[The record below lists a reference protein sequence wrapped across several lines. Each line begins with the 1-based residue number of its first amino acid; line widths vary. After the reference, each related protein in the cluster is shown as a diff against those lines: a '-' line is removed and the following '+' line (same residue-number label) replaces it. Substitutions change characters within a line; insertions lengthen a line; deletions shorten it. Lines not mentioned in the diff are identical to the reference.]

1 MRTETLGIEDGTW
14 DGNCS
19 RPASRAAR
27 AVIAAALLAL
37 TIGCNRGASNGVLDP
52 ANELPFGNV
61 DQPAA
66 KSQTGATT
74 AVGGWAMDDKEVRE
88 IRVYVDGHL
97 AEVSTLNTARQ
108 DVSKA
113 FPQYA
118 HATNMHGWSLVVAF
132 EAPGPHTIIVQAVDS
147 NGATRDIGTVP
158 VTSLDR

>member
-27 AVIAAALLAL
+27 AVIAAALLAFTL
-37 TIGCNRGASNGVLDP
+37 GCNRESSGVIDP

-61 DQPAA
+61 DQPVA

-74 AVGGWAMDDKEVRE
+74 AVGGWAMDDREVRE

-97 AEVSTLNTARQ
+97 ADVSTLNTARP

-118 HATNMHGWSLVVAF
+118 HATNMHGWSLFVAF

-147 NGATRDIGTVP
+147 NGATRDIGTIP

>member
-27 AVIAAALLAL
+27 AVLAAALLAL
-37 TIGCNRGASNGVLDP
+37 TIGCNRGGSDGVLDP

-66 KSQTGATT
+66 KSQTGAST
-74 AVGGWAMDDKEVRE
+74 AVGGWAMDDKEIRE
-88 IRVYVDGHL
+88 VRVYVDGRL
-97 AEVSTLNTARQ
+97 AEVSVLNTDRP
-108 DVSKA
+108 DVSKV

-118 HATNMHGWSLVVAF
+118 HATHLHGWSTMIAF
-132 EAPGPHTIIVQAVDS
+132 EAPGPHTILVQAVDS

-158 VTSLDR
+158 VTSLDK